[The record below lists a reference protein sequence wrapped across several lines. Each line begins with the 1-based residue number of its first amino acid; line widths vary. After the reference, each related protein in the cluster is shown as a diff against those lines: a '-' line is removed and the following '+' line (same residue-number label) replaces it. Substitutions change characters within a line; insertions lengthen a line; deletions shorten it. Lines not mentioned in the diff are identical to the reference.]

1 MKKIIF
7 VADFFAHEIKGGA
20 EIYDDILL
28 SLLHQDDIRAL
39 RIKSESITPQL
50 INLYRKCGFH
60 FIISNFTALA
70 EHNKQTLISEP
81 NTYSILEHDH
91 KYIIERDPSGYKD
104 FIVPSHRIV
113 HRAFYANAKNVFA
126 QSKIHAEVI
135 SKNLHIHNVINLG
148 MSLWS
153 EEQIKLIRSCVGRE
167 KQDLT
172 AVIMRSSNPIK
183 NTQGAIDYCLQKNLK
198 FELIGSLRYIEFLDQ
213 LAKGEKFVFF
223 PRVLESFNRVLL
235 EARMLGCK
243 IVTNN
248 LNGCTSEDWFKE
260 YKGKELV
267 DFVDSQRNI
276 VYNKIKDSLFNEKRS
291 KNTDSASDNSNVTV
305 VLNAYRRPYNLQM
318 QIDAIKNQTHP
329 PKQIWL
335 WVNYHEDNKNFD
347 FKSLDVDRIFHNDY
361 NWKFYGRFSAAL
373 LADTDYVALYD
384 DDTIPGTKW
393 HENCLNTMKTHEG
406 ILGSA
411 GVILNGTHYV
421 QHDRCGWPTQNPEI
435 TEVDLVGHAW
445 FFKREWLR
453 YLWQEKPTTWENGE
467 DIQFAFMAKIHG
479 GIPTYCPP
487 HPPDDKSMHG
497 SVLGNELGIDEK
509 ATSTNST
516 VSHKQF
522 FSQRDECV
530 QAGLRKGWETVREIK
545 L

>member
-1 MKKIIF
+1 M
-7 VADFFAHEIKGGA
+7 
-20 EIYDDILL
+20 
-28 SLLHQDDIRAL
+28 
-39 RIKSESITPQL
+39 
-50 INLYRKCGFH
+50 
-60 FIISNFTALA
+60 
-70 EHNKQTLISEP
+70 LISEP

-104 FIVPSHRIV
+104 FMVPSHRII

-153 EEQIKLIRSCVGRE
+153 EEQITLIRSCVGRE

-172 AVIMRSSNPIK
+172 AVIMRSNNPIK

-198 FELIGSLRYIEFLDQ
+198 FELIGSPRYIEFLDQ

-267 DFVDSQRNI
+267 DFVDSQRNV

-318 QIDAIKNQTHP
+318 QIDAIRNQTQP

-335 WVNYHEDNKNFD
+335 WVNYHEDNKD
-347 FKSLDVDRIFHNDY
+347 FEFTSLDVDRIFHNDY
-361 NWKFYGRFSAAL
+361 NWKFYGRFAAAL
-373 LADTDYVALYD
+373 LSDTEFIAIYD
-384 DDTIPGTKW
+384 DDTIPGIQW
-393 HENCLNTMKTHEG
+393 HENCLKCMETQEG
-406 ILGSA
+406 IMGSA
-411 GVILNGTHYV
+411 GYIQTGPRAMQYYRH
-421 QHDRCGWPTQNPEI
+421 GWPSRNENI
-435 TEVDLVGHAW
+435 ERVDYVGHAW
-445 FFKREWLR
+445 FFKREWLP
-453 YLWQEKPTTWENGE
+453 YLWREKPPTWDNGE
-467 DIQFAFMAKIHG
+467 DMHFSYTSQKFG
-479 GIPTYCPP
+479 GIQTYCPP
-487 HPPDDKSMHG
+487 HPPDNRAMHG
-497 SVLGNELGIDEK
+497 SLLGNELGIDSK
-509 ATSTNST
+509 ATSNNGAVTHET
-516 VSHKQF
+516 F

-530 QAGLRKGWETVREIK
+530 QTALEGGWDTVKKITNFSFSRENE
-545 L
+545 